1 MIKKINEETLKTGL
15 TVKTYTDEEIK
26 TIMDLLKKVQ
36 DTVDIKYIQVEEGVE
51 QEQQTYSGQSFSPN
65 GFKNAYP
72 RISKYG
78 RELSYSI
85 VALFN
90 EAKIRLGMEE
100 GKEIISLMTN
110 VANIE
115 LDDLVAS
122 KVNTD
127 TLTF

>member
-1 MIKKINEETLKTGL
+1 
-15 TVKTYTDEEIK
+15 
-26 TIMDLLKKVQ
+26 
-36 DTVDIKYIQVEEGVE
+36 
-51 QEQQTYSGQSFSPN
+51 
-65 GFKNAYP
+65 
-72 RISKYG
+72 
-78 RELSYSI
+78 
-85 VALFN
+85 
-90 EAKIRLGMEE
+90 MEE

>member
-1 MIKKINEETLKTGL
+1 MIKIDEETLKTGL

-36 DTVDIKYIQVEEGVE
+36 DTINIKYIQVEEDIE
-51 QEQQTYSGQSFSPN
+51 QEQQSYSGQSFSPN

-78 RELSYSI
+78 KELSYSI

-100 GKEIISLMTN
+100 GKEVISLMTN

-115 LDDLVAS
+115 LDDLMPT
-122 KVNTD
+122 KVNED
-127 TLTF
+127 NLTF